1 MAKNKYS
8 YRNTGSVRKPLIII
22 SSLILAALGITIGVI
37 AFNTAEANKIA
48 ALKYEF
54 NQFYPDTYDTAEPID
69 PNTDYDKDGLIN
81 SDEMTLNTSGT
92 LTDTDSDGIIDGME
106 KNYSTDPVSKDSD
119 FDGLPDGVEVLA
131 GLDPLG
137 SSTDGNVN
145 DYEKKF
151 TTTINFNEGKAT
163 LSGDANIFGA
173 TAEKLTL
180 NSVSSNAG
188 AVTLPYEIY
197 CSTPFESGTI
207 SFNYNSALYNALEL
221 DADSLKIFRFDP
233 YTKKYTALDSVAD
246 TENGCISAEIT
257 ENGVYVLGA
266 DEIIQSAAITEDTN
280 VNIHLLIDNSGS
292 MYPKS
297 ILESSEENDVSFKR
311 LSFATNFV
319 TKLNDKA
326 KVAISAFTYEF
337 KPMCEFE
344 TKKDIVVSSINKI
357 RTLGP
362 GFDGTSVERALMLG
376 LESFTPEMKTERNI
390 IILLTDGISTS
401 NAGYTLEKI
410 SATAHAKNVT
420 IMTISLGDE
429 YDKELLSSIADH
441 TGGKYFQIS
450 EANALENLYSTIL
463 ATMDDDIIDSDM
475 DGTPDSYTLYDTGF
489 RAEENGFSFENFKSK
504 TNDTLDFGMVML
516 ARDWFRSSVPNSIT
530 TEDEST
536 SFTFEGT
543 TIDRSQPLRKVI
555 LKSMQSD
562 YLNPET
568 YLNFLSPPGTLKLT
582 KEAEKDSVEM
592 GWMIKTAPYNSTSGS
607 WTETEYLAIN
617 HTIGKI
623 RVKYSEDDFQFIR
636 AIHYYET
643 FRNTDN
649 GFVLSSDSDL
659 NSVKKILAT
668 GTPLIMK
675 MSWEENG
682 EFLSRYVL
690 LTALRRDVNDPNSL
704 NGKIYDTNHNSQS
717 NITFCRTPRI
727 MGKQKGGYSYSASW
741 NGKQVSVTFY
751 TTEAK

>member
-8 YRNTGSVRKPLIII
+8 YRKTASVRKPFIVILA
-22 SSLILAALGITIGVI
+22 LVLAALGITIGVI

-54 NQFYPDTYDTAEPID
+54 NQFYPNTYDTAEPID
-69 PNTDYDKDGLIN
+69 PDIDYDKDGLVN
-81 SDEMTLNTSGT
+81 SVEMSLKTNGT
-92 LTDTDSDGIIDGME
+92 ITDTDGDGIIDSME
-106 KNYSTDPVSKDSD
+106 KNHSTDPLSEDSD
-119 FDGLPDGVEVLA
+119 LDGLSDGIEILA
-131 GLDPLG
+131 GLNPLS

-151 TTTINFNEGKAT
+151 TAKMSFSEGSVA
-163 LSGDANIFGA
+163 LSGNANVFGG
-173 TAEKLTL
+173 TVEKLTL

-188 AVTLPYEIY
+188 AVTLPYEVY

-207 SFNYNSALYNALEL
+207 SFNYNSSLYNALDL
-221 DADSLKIFRFDP
+221 DTDSLRIFRFDP
-233 YTKKYTALDSVAD
+233 YTKKYTALESVAD
-246 TENGCISAEIT
+246 AENGKISASIT

-266 DEIIQSAAITEDTN
+266 DEVIQSAAVTEDTN

-297 ILESSEENDVSFKR
+297 VLESSEENDVHFKR

-319 TKLNDKA
+319 SKLSDKT
-326 KVAISAFTYEF
+326 KVAISAFTYDF

-344 TKKDIVVSSINKI
+344 VRKDIVATSINQI

-390 IILLTDGISTS
+390 IILLTDGIST
-401 NAGYTLEKI
+401 NDAGYTIERI
-410 SATAHAKNVT
+410 AATAHAKNVT
-420 IMTISLGDE
+420 VMTISLGNQ
-429 YDKELLSSIADH
+429 YDKELLSSIADY

-463 ATMDDDIIDSDM
+463 ATMDDDIVDSDM
-475 DGTPDSYTLYDTGF
+475 DGTPDSYTLFDTGF

-516 ARDWFRSSVPNSIT
+516 ARDWFKNSVPNSVT

-568 YLNFLSPPGTLKLT
+568 YLDFLSPPGTLKLT

-592 GWMIKTAPYNSTSGS
+592 GWVTKTAPYNSTNGS
-607 WTETEYLAIN
+607 WTEAQYLAIN

-636 AIHYYET
+636 AIHYYEA
-643 FRNTDN
+643 FRNTDK
-649 GFVLSSDSDL
+649 GFTLSSESDL

-690 LTALRRDVNDPNSL
+690 LTALRRDVSDPNTL
-704 NGKIYDTNHNSQS
+704 NGKIYDTNHNSQNS
-717 NITFCRTPRI
+717 VVFHRTPCL
-727 MGKQKGGYSYSASW
+727 MGNQKAGYSYSASW
-741 NGKQVSVTFY
+741 NGKQVSVSFY
-751 TTEAK
+751 NTEAK